1 MRKKRIKRMKR
12 RKVQR
17 GLSIL
22 YRSGEEYALPN
33 IEFDLLLLVAHP
45 RHESQGHPPGPQ
57 FFGIA
62 TTTTQVR
69 QVVARVGVAQ
79 GSALWVEDGVE
90 AGYKHIR
97 GDVDN

>member
-1 MRKKRIKRMKR
+1 MSLYEAIA
-12 RKVQR
+12 VEQCC
-17 GLSIL
+17 LASIER
-22 YRSGEEYALPN
+22 Y
-33 IEFDLLLLVAHP
+33 LLLLIIHAG
-45 RHESQGHPPGPQ
+45 HEAQGHPPGPQ

-79 GSALWVEDGVE
+79 GSPFGVEDGVE

-97 GDVDN
+97 GMSITSESLTLPNTSPGEYS